1 MTRDSFIFY
10 KSFRDA
16 LQEVS
21 EDVRL
26 QIYDAIVDYS
36 LGICE
41 EIQFR
46 GVAKIAWL
54 LIKPQLDANLKRYIN
69 GCKGAKYGK
78 LGGAPKGNQNA
89 RKNKTKKDEK
99 QPQNN
104 PTPLNE
110 NNPKTTP
117 NDNVNVNNTFSS
129 NFLQDKLS
137 ENITTSSN
145 HTQKIVCVEKQEK
158 ENQHEQQLI
167 QSMQT
172 SPMWQ
177 EDVMRLYKLNSQ
189 QLQEYIEQFRHECR
203 AKQTTHQN
211 DRDIRSHFVDWL
223 RYQTNKNDRN
233 SQVTTRAHLQETLEK
248 GIEKFVL
255 GGYNPVD
262 ATVEQPDR
270 LHSLGPSG

>member
-1 MTRDSFIFY
+1 MIRDSFIFY

-36 LGICE
+36 LGITE
-41 EIQFR
+41 DIQFR

-54 LIKPQLDANLKRYIN
+54 LIKPQLDANIQRFKN
-69 GCKGAKYGK
+69 GCKGGLKKGQ
-78 LGGAPKGNQNA
+78 GKGNQNA
-89 RKNKTKKDEK
+89 RKNKVKTNQKSTENEPKTNQE
-99 QPQNN
+99 QTENEANN
-104 PTPLNE
+104 NVNE
-110 NNPKTTP
+110 NENYTLS
-117 NDNVNVNNTFSS
+117 N

-137 ENITTSSN
+137 ENSITSSN

-167 QSMQT
+167 RSMQT

-177 EDVMRLYKLNSQ
+177 EDVMRLYKLTSQ
-189 QLQEYIEQFRHECR
+189 QLQEHIERFSAECR

-223 RYQTNKNDRN
+223 RYQTNKYDNGAKAN
-233 SQVTTRAHLQETLEK
+233 TTNPRADYQETLENA
-248 GIEKFVL
+248 ITKFAR
-255 GGYNPVD
+255 G
-262 ATVEQPDR
+262 EI
-270 LHSLGPSG
+270 